1 MPCQDRFALEK
12 SPCAGRALR
21 IVQPKAACPTL
32 AVTPTAC
39 KARSTPA
46 NGYLSCNAFFPRGF
60 VKPVEVADTEPD
72 LALAV
77 LVMAHGALLIAEG
90 GLARV

>member
-12 SPCAGRALR
+12 SPCAGRALW

-46 NGYLSCNAFFPRGF
+46 NGHLSCNAFLPRGSAN
-60 VKPVEVADTEPD
+60 PIEVAGTEPD
-72 LALAV
+72 LAHAV
-77 LVMAHGALLIAEG
+77 LVLAHGALLIAEG